1 MDGRL
6 VRGDAVR
13 MFPPQTSPMRVF
25 HFNRGY
31 GYAISGM
38 SGTIG
43 AGLAQDSLVL
53 ALLCDP
59 VQGNVAANHKLG
71 MYFDRLAIA
80 FTTIAAF
87 TTPVTAGR
95 RLGVYRATG
104 GQPATGGTALAIA
117 KKDAANAP
125 ASVCA
130 SALIAAAGALGTAGI
145 TREATPIGTMDL
157 THVGAAGARQD
168 FLFELAAPANAP
180 IAINPGELL
189 VVSNPVTFDAGGTW
203 QLTLKEAHW
212 IEAMREERTF

>member
-1 MDGRL
+1 
-6 VRGDAVR
+6 
-13 MFPPQTSPMRVF
+13 MFPPQTSPARVM

-31 GYAISGM
+31 GYAVSGV
-38 SGTIG
+38 SGTIA

-59 VQGNVAANHKLG
+59 QPGISAANHKLG
-71 MYFDRLAIA
+71 MYFDRLALA

-95 RLGVYRATG
+95 RLGVYRASG
-104 GQPATGGTALAIA
+104 GTAATGGTTLSVA
-117 KKDAANAP
+117 KKDDVNAP
-125 ASVCA
+125 PSVCT
-130 SALIAAAGALGTAGI
+130 SALIAAAGALGADGI
-145 TREATPIGTMDL
+145 VHEATPIGTMDL
-157 THVGAAGARQD
+157 THVGAAGARQE

-189 VVSNPVTFDAGGTW
+189 VVSNPVAMDAGGTW

-212 IEAMREERTF
+212 VEAMREERTF

>member
-1 MDGRL
+1 MAGAP
-6 VRGDAVR
+6 DAKDARR
-13 MFPPQTSPMRVF
+13 MFPPQTNPTRTLS
-25 HFNRGY
+25 FNRGY
-31 GYAISGM
+31 GYAISGA
-38 SGTIG
+38 SGTIA
-43 AGLAQDSLVL
+43 AGLAQDALVL

-59 VQGNVAANHKLG
+59 VQGNAAANRKLG
-71 MYFDRLAIA
+71 LYFDRLAVA

-87 TTPVTAGR
+87 TTPIAAGR

-104 GQPATGGTALAIA
+104 GQAATGGVAMAVA

-125 ASVCA
+125 ASVCT

-157 THVGAAGARQD
+157 THVGAAGARQE

-189 VVSNPVTFDAGGTW
+189 VVSNPATFDAGGTW

-212 IEAMREERTF
+212 NEAMREERTF

>member
-1 MDGRL
+1 
-6 VRGDAVR
+6 

-31 GYAISGM
+31 GYAVSGV
-38 SGTIG
+38 SGTIA

-59 VQGNVAANHKLG
+59 AQGNVAANHKLG
-71 MYFDRLAIA
+71 MYFDRLPLA
-80 FTTIAAF
+80 FTTVAAF
-87 TTPVTAGR
+87 TTPVTPGR

-104 GQPATGGTALAIA
+104 GQAATGGTTLAVA

-125 ASVCA
+125 ASVCT
-130 SALIAAAGALGTAGI
+130 SALIAAASALGGAGI

-157 THVGAAGARQD
+157 THVGTAGARQE
-168 FLFELAAPANAP
+168 FLFELAAPGNAP

-189 VVSNPVTFDAGGTW
+189 VVSNPVVMDAGGTW
-203 QLTLKEAHW
+203 QLTVKEAHW
-212 IEAMREERTF
+212 IEAMRQEATF

>member
-1 MDGRL
+1 
-6 VRGDAVR
+6 
-13 MFPPQTSPMRVF
+13 MFPPQTNPTRVM

-31 GYAISGM
+31 GYATSGV
-38 SGTIG
+38 SGTIA
-43 AGLAQDSLVL
+43 AGLAQDALVL

-59 VQGNVAANHKLG
+59 AQGNVAANHKLG
-71 MYFDRLAIA
+71 MYVDRLAIA

-87 TTPVTAGR
+87 TAPVTAGR

-104 GQPATGGTALAIA
+104 ATAATGGTAIAIA

-125 ASVCA
+125 ASVCT
-130 SALIAAAGALGTAGI
+130 SALIAAAGALGAAGI
-145 TREATPIGTMDL
+145 TREPTPIGTMDL

-168 FLFELAAPANAP
+168 FLFELAAPANSEIV
-180 IAINPGELL
+180 IAPGELL
-189 VVSNPVTFDAGGTW
+189 VVSNPVAFDAGGTW

>member
-1 MDGRL
+1 
-6 VRGDAVR
+6 
-13 MFPPQTSPMRVF
+13 MFPPQTNPTRVM

-31 GYAISGM
+31 GYAVSGV
-38 SGTIG
+38 SGAIA

-53 ALLCDP
+53 ALLCDSA
-59 VQGNVAANHKLG
+59 QGNVAANHKLG

-87 TTPVTAGR
+87 AAPITAGR

-104 GQPATGGTALAIA
+104 PAATGGTTLAVA
-117 KKDAANAP
+117 RKDAASAP
-125 ASVCA
+125 ASVCT
-130 SALIAAAGALGTAGI
+130 SALITAAGALGAAGI

-157 THVGAAGARQD
+157 THVGAAGARQE

-189 VVSNPVTFDAGGTW
+189 VVSNPITFDAGGTW

>member
-1 MDGRL
+1 
-6 VRGDAVR
+6 
-13 MFPPQTSPMRVF
+13 MFPPQTNPTRVM

-31 GYAISGM
+31 GYAVSGV
-38 SGTIG
+38 SGTIA

-59 VQGNVAANHKLG
+59 AQGGVAANHKLG

-80 FTTIAAF
+80 FTTVSAF
-87 TTPVTAGR
+87 TTPITAGR

-104 GQPATGGTALAIA
+104 GQAATGGTTLAVA
-117 KKDAANAP
+117 KKDAPNAP
-125 ASVCA
+125 ASVCT
-130 SALIAAAGALGTAGI
+130 SALIAAVGALGAAGI
-145 TREATPIGTMDL
+145 TREPTPLGTLDL
-157 THVGAAGARQD
+157 AHVGAAGARQE

-189 VVSNPVTFDAGGTW
+189 VVSNPVVMDAGGTW

-212 IEAMREERTF
+212 IEAMRQEATF